1 MEVMVSFMVLA
12 VGLLGMAALQGN
24 SLRYSMQA
32 YFQTQSVILNYDIFD
47 RMRANPAGVAGGS
60 YTPDTMPASFTLDCD
75 STMCTPSQLATYD
88 LVEWNQDVASYLP
101 GGTATLS
108 SPSAGL
114 YTVTINWL
122 VQEKERGVDDVASTE
137 TARTH
142 SMTAGL

>member
-1 MEVMVSFMVLA
+1 MNDKRGTGVIRTFHYLPGSTGKIGGFSLMEVMVSFMVLA

-88 LVEWNQDVASYLP
+88 LVEWKS
-101 GGTATLS
+101 GTSL
-108 SPSAGL
+108 
-114 YTVTINWL
+114 
-122 VQEKERGVDDVASTE
+122 
-137 TARTH
+137 RTCREV
-142 SMTAGL
+142 LQL